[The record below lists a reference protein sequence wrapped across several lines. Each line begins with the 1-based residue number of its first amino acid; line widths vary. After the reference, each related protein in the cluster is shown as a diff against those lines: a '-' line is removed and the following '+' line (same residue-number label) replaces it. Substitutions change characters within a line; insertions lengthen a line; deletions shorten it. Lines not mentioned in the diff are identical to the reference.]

1 LGSIGSVGWNWET
14 VGDIFTIAVIIFVII
29 IIVYV
34 IVAYLS
40 GNMAMA
46 LAFGFAYG
54 YEFVYCHHEP
64 TNSTITYPEGTVCDD
79 EQQHLGES
87 EEWQKE
93 GWTKL
98 K

>member
-14 VGDIFTIAVIIFVII
+14 IGDIFTIAVIIFVII

-46 LAFGFAYG
+46 FAYAYG